1 MRDLSLTTR
10 QKERSYSMHFN
21 TVFLYK
27 MLKFN
32 AIGLLAIM
40 TSLTSAIPAEH
51 VSHVVQGEVAVS
63 KLEARQ
69 VQYSCQ
75 VVRANQL
82 GRCRNAIA
90 DLRRRDLRGFDVF
103 ACISAGA
110 AFFDSCAAAV
120 AMGGLDSLI
129 DVGCIGTIASIEA
142 GCRGCKA
149 GIEKRDVERA
159 AATIST

>member
-1 MRDLSLTTR
+1 LQLASSTAM
-10 QKERSYSMHFN
+10 Q
-21 TVFLYK
+21 
-27 MLKFN
+27 LKFN

-51 VSHVVQGEVAVS
+51 VSLVVQGEVAVS

-120 AMGGLDSLI
+120 AMGGLGKILFSSLKSKITHTDSLI

-149 GIEKRDVERA
+149 GIEERDVERA